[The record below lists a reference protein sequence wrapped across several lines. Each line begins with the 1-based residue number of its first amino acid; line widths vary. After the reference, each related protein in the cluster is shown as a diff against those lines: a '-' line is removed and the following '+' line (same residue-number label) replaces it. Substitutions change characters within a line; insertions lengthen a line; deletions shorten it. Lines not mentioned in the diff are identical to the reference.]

1 MKMSKKICSL
11 LLVLCVLCTAVPAF
25 ARTEV
30 VNNGLLPEAGIT
42 MENIDMIIGWQVF
55 VEPSDATV
63 KAAMEDSAFVS
74 RCTTEGSFTIAERTF
89 IFTAT
94 SFAGNDGGPYMYVTS
109 VLGNSADLKAAIEP
123 LPVWN

>member
-42 MENIDMIIGWQVF
+42 MENIDLKIGWQVLF
-55 VEPSDATV
+55 
-63 KAAMEDSAFVS
+63 
-74 RCTTEGSFTIAERTF
+74 
-89 IFTAT
+89 
-94 SFAGNDGGPYMYVTS
+94 
-109 VLGNSADLKAAIEP
+109 
-123 LPVWN
+123 